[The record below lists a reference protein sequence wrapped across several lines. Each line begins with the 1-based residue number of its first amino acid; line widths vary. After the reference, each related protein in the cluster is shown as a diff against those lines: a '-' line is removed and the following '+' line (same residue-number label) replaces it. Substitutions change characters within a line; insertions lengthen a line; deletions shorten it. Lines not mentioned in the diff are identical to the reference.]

1 MDADTRNPT
10 LRRSS
15 ACIGVHRRL
24 LLSGTDLGG
33 CAVGAVAYIRTA
45 WSRRELLRQLA
56 WREAKAGRRQSVLG
70 IAWVFL
76 QPAAYLLVLSAV
88 FSFLPRG
95 GTSDCPYPLFLVVAL
110 VPWLFFSGA
119 VTAGVGSVVGMAE
132 LVRKV
137 SFPRIFCPMAAM
149 AAHLVNLAAGLVL
162 LFGLIL
168 YYRAPLTL
176 QALWVAP
183 ALVIVAV
190 LALGLVF
197 LLSALNVHT
206 RDVASATP
214 LVLQL
219 WFFATPII
227 YPVEMVAPALTRMGL
242 WTVYRLNPMVG
253 VVEAMRAVVLRGE
266 PPPLG
271 LGSLGG
277 GLGGAALVAAVVFVA
292 GAFVFARLERNFA
305 DVI

>member
-1 MDADTRNPT
+1 M
-10 LRRSS
+10 
-15 ACIGVHRRL
+15 
-24 LLSGTDLGG
+24 GT
-33 CAVGAVAYIRTA
+33 VAYIRTA

-76 QPAAYLLVLSAV
+76 QPAAYLLVLSIV

-119 VTAGVGSVVGMAE
+119 VTAGIGSVVGMAE

-162 LFGLIL
+162 LLGLVV
-168 YYRAPLTL
+168 YYRTPLTL
-176 QALWVAP
+176 EWALNALWVAP
-183 ALVIVAV
+183 VIVIVAV

-197 LLSALNVHT
+197 LLSALNVYT

-214 LVLQL
+214 LAMQL

-227 YPVEMVAPALTRMGL
+227 YPVEMVAGPLTSRGL
-242 WTVYRLNPMVG
+242 FAIYRLNPMVG
-253 VVEAMRAVVLRGE
+253 VVEAMRAVILRGE

-271 LGSLGG
+271 LGNLGG
-277 GLGGAALVAAVVFVA
+277 GLSGAALVATGIFAL

>member
-1 MDADTRNPT
+1 M
-10 LRRSS
+10 
-15 ACIGVHRRL
+15 
-24 LLSGTDLGG
+24 GT
-33 CAVGAVAYIRTA
+33 VAYIRTA

-76 QPAAYLLVLSAV
+76 QPAAYLLVLSIV

-119 VTAGVGSVVGMAE
+119 VTAGIGSVVGMAE

-162 LFGLIL
+162 LLGLVV
-168 YYRAPLTL
+168 YYRTPLTL
-176 QALWVAP
+176 EWALNALWVAP
-183 ALVIVAV
+183 VIVIVAV

-197 LLSALNVHT
+197 LLSALNVYT

-214 LVLQL
+214 LAMQL

-227 YPVEMVAPALTRMGL
+227 YPVEMVAGPLTTRGL
-242 WTVYRLNPMVG
+242 FAIYRLNPMVG
-253 VVEAMRAVVLRGE
+253 VVEAMRAVILRGE
-266 PPPLG
+266 PPP
-271 LGSLGG
+271 
-277 GLGGAALVAAVVFVA
+277 AALGTAAVVALVVFA
-292 GAFVFARLERNFA
+292 LGAFVFARLERNFA